1 MAQEEFWEGT
11 KKGTVTMTVSKEE
24 KELFESIRKI
34 KPAQWKEMKGFMGE
48 AKDIMQ
54 QGGLTSFFRAELTTI
69 KDDLFNMFL
78 DPLLEPILAEFAPI
92 ISKFMETIIPIIQD
106 LQPFLQGLAETLGKA
121 IDVLQDVSV
130 QLPGGESWD
139 VFWSGTLE
147 TFEKLI
153 SSMLN
158 FLDGDIIPDEAMEGL
173 PRLIRFLEWLA
184 GRAAAGPSGREER
197 LEDTEWY

>member
-34 KPAQWKEMKGFMGE
+34 KPEQWKGLKGFMGE

-92 ISKFMETIIPIIQD
+92 ISKFMET
-106 LQPFLQGLAETLGKA
+106 K
-121 IDVLQDVSV
+121 
-130 QLPGGESWD
+130 
-139 VFWSGTLE
+139 
-147 TFEKLI
+147 
-153 SSMLN
+153 
-158 FLDGDIIPDEAMEGL
+158 
-173 PRLIRFLEWLA
+173 
-184 GRAAAGPSGREER
+184 
-197 LEDTEWY
+197 